1 MLKQAKIGPKLTMIQ
16 KQRYDRSDIR
26 WLNAVNV
33 LQQLKFNGPMSRAQ
47 IAASLGLTRAT
58 VSKIVSVLLDLS
70 IVNETE
76 LDQGAAG
83 RPGLLLNLNPNCGS
97 MIAVDVNLD
106 YISVVL
112 SNVGQEV
119 LWSMRLPLLPD
130 LGPEEGL
137 SLVAELIEQ
146 ALEISTL
153 KGLPCQGICV
163 ALAGL
168 VNRDIGELSYG
179 PTSGWEHVPLKAALE
194 GRYKLPVYVENEA
207 HSGAIGVHHFGPRP
221 GVRNLIYLSLGVGLA
236 AGIFVDGVLLRGKQ
250 GFAGQVGH
258 THFTGNGVRCGCG
271 KLGCWVT
278 EIGASAV
285 KRKLTS
291 AGVTIPSKIGAG
303 VDWTGLI
310 LEKAKSGD
318 PTVLQVLSEV
328 GVQLGAGAARLVETF
343 NPSMIVIGGRMGQLM
358 KIAELQIKD
367 AIFANTLPYMVEPLE
382 VLVNAEGEDQIQGC
396 LATVFDSIMKN
407 PINLKSLTPA

>member
-1 MLKQAKIGPKLTMIQ
+1 MIR

-33 LQQLKFNGPMSRAQ
+33 LQQLKLNGPMSRAQ
-47 IAASLGLTRAT
+47 ISASLGLTRAT
-58 VSKIVSVLLDLS
+58 ISNIVSVLLDLS

-76 LDQGAAG
+76 LDLGGAG

-106 YISVVL
+106 YVSVVL

-119 LWSMRLPLLPD
+119 LWSVRLPLLPD
-130 LGPEEGL
+130 MGPEE
-137 SLVAELIEQ
+137 SLLPVAELVEE
-146 ALEISTL
+146 ALEISSL
-153 KGLPCQGICV
+153 RDLPCQGICV

-179 PTSGWEHVPLKAALE
+179 PTSGWEHVPLKATWEA
-194 GRYKLPVYVENEA
+194 RYKLPVYVENEA
-207 HSGAIGVHHFGPRP
+207 HAGAIGVHHFGPRP

-236 AGIFVDGVLLRGKQ
+236 AGVIVDGVLLRGKQ

-258 THFTGNGVRCGCG
+258 THFMDNGVRCGCG
-271 KLGCWVT
+271 KQGCWVT

-303 VDWTGLI
+303 VDWVGLI

-318 PTVLQVLSEV
+318 PTVLKVLSEV
-328 GVQLGAGAARLVETF
+328 GAQLGAGAARLVETF
-343 NPSMIVIGGRMGQLM
+343 NPSMIVVGGRLGQLM
-358 KIAELQIKD
+358 KIAEPQIKD
-367 AIFANTLPYMVEPLE
+367 AIFANTLPYMAEPLE
-382 VLVNAEGEDQIQGC
+382 VLVNTAGEDQIQGC

-407 PINLKSLTPA
+407 PINLKSIAPV

>member
-1 MLKQAKIGPKLTMIQ
+1 MIR

-33 LQQLKFNGPMSRAQ
+33 LQQLKLNGPMSRAQ
-47 IAASLGLTRAT
+47 ISASLGLTRAT
-58 VSKIVSVLLDLS
+58 ISNIVSVLLDLS

-76 LDQGAAG
+76 LDLGGAG

-106 YISVVL
+106 YVSVVL

-119 LWSMRLPLLPD
+119 LWSVRLPLLPD
-130 LGPEEGL
+130 MGPEE
-137 SLVAELIEQ
+137 SLLPVAELVEE
-146 ALEISTL
+146 ALEISSL
-153 KGLPCQGICV
+153 RDLPCQGICV

-179 PTSGWEHVPLKAALE
+179 PTSGWEHVPLKATWEA
-194 GRYKLPVYVENEA
+194 RYKLPVHVENEA

-236 AGIFVDGVLLRGKQ
+236 AGVIVDGVLLRGKQ

-258 THFTGNGVRCGCG
+258 THFMDNGVRCGCG

-285 KRKLTS
+285 KRKLIS

-303 VDWTGLI
+303 VDWIGLI

-318 PTVLQVLSEV
+318 PAVLKVLSEV
-328 GVQLGAGAARLVETF
+328 GAQLGAGAARLVETF

-358 KIAELQIKD
+358 KIAEPQIKD
-367 AIFANTLPYMVEPLE
+367 AIFANTLPYMAEPLE
-382 VLVNAEGEDQIQGC
+382 VLVNAAGEDQIQGC

-407 PINLKSLTPA
+407 PINLKSIAPA